1 MNHTRWIGLVFLFA
15 IAWAA
20 PLTQLYDQIA
30 PKLETARTELK
41 QDPAASLQAIDDALN
56 IFRNGAEN
64 FPEALRKGVVQALSN
79 ARIAISRKSEA
90 DLESQLWV
98 VRGSIGKM
106 LYEEMFKA
114 VYEKKTDQAL
124 ALLDRLIK
132 LTARTPDLKKKAVP
146 LIKAGDVDGLRT
158 LFERAYAEAIYKT
171 LQLARQREKVASS
184 FALTAKAYG
193 LYLVVQDSPRIK
205 NVAQDF
211 IDALAALQKGDR
223 DTFNQ
228 KTATLMAVAQ
238 EFFRAAGGPHAA
250 KPAVAPTKPAAP
262 AQTAAKPA
270 TAATTP
276 APAPTAVA
284 TSKPQPAA
292 PAPAPTK
299 PVAPAAKVVAKPLI
313 NPLEQLE
320 QDVEFLVKDKKRA
333 KKVASLLAQSGIHS
347 FTDWKKSLM
356 MTRGLVATAIPY
368 TSTGHPHE
376 AVRYLGYARSRYVYE
391 VSPLVQATGPA
402 LDKKIIGYFDQ
413 LIGGVGLRTSDV
425 NLLLGLLL
433 NAEDQVLGEKFY
445 AKGPLNVALSIE
457 KATFGLPRAIFFIIL
472 GVLAFFPLYLLY
484 LAFGGRNIYWRL
496 LGLAFLF
503 LLLPAIIEGLAYFGD
518 IMGKYGGVH
527 ALHRLSAASIMQN
540 ILAQTTWSILV
551 FLVVVF
557 AAWGLRGIAIQFGL
571 IHDRRQSSTTMQTD
585 SGPTSERNPTL
596 TSETIVEWDEEF

>member
-56 IFRNGAEN
+56 LFRNGAEH
-64 FPEALRKGVVQALSN
+64 FPEALRKGVVQALNN
-79 ARIAISRKSEA
+79 ARIAVSRKSEA

-114 VYEKKTDQAL
+114 VYDKKTDQAL
-124 ALLDRLIK
+124 ALLDRLIE
-132 LTARTPDLKKKAVP
+132 LTARTPDLKKKAIP

-193 LYLVVQDSPRIK
+193 LYLVVQDSPRIQ

-223 DTFNQ
+223 EAFNQ

-238 EFFRAAGGPHAA
+238 KFFRAAGGPLAA
-250 KPAVAPTKPAAP
+250 KPAVAPAKPAAP
-262 AQTAAKPA
+262 AQTTEKPA
-270 TAATTP
+270 TPP
-276 APAPTAVA
+276 APAPATVA
-284 TSKPQPAA
+284 PSKPQTAAPMAAA
-292 PAPAPTK
+292 PAKPA
-299 PVAPAAKVVAKPLI
+299 APAAKVVAKPLV

-320 QDVEFLVKDKKRA
+320 QDVAFLVGGKKKA

-347 FTDWKKSLM
+347 FTDWKNSLM
-356 MTRGLVATAIPY
+356 MTRGLVASAIPY

-376 AVRYLGYARSRYVYE
+376 ARRYLSYSRSRYIYE
-391 VSPLVQATGPA
+391 ISPLVQATGPA
-402 LDKKIIGYFDQ
+402 LDKQILGYYDQ

-445 AKGPLNVALSIE
+445 AKGPLNAALSIE

-472 GVLAFFPLYLLY
+472 GVLALFPIYLLY

-503 LLLPAIIEGLAYFGD
+503 LLLPAIIEGIAYFGD
-518 IMGKYGGVH
+518 IMAQYGGVH

-540 ILAQTTWSILV
+540 ILAQTAWGILV

-571 IHDRRQSSTTMQTD
+571 IHDRRQPSTTMQTD

>member
-41 QDPAASLQAIDDALN
+41 QDPAASLQAIDDALS
-56 IFRNGAEN
+56 IFRKGAED
-64 FPEALRKGVVQALSN
+64 FPEALRRGVVQALSN
-79 ARIAISRKSEA
+79 ARIAVSRKSEA

-114 VYEKKTDQAL
+114 AYEKKTDQAL
-124 ALLDRLIK
+124 AFLERLIEI
-132 LTARTPDLKKKAVP
+132 TARTPDLKKKAIP

-171 LQLARQREKVASS
+171 LQLARQREQVASA

-238 EFFRAAGGPHAA
+238 DFFRAAGGPHAA

-356 MTRGLVATAIPY
+356 MTRGLVASAIPY

-402 LDKKIIGYFDQ
+402 LDKKIVGYFDQ

-433 NAEDQVLGEKFY
+433 EAEDQVLGENFF
-445 AKGPLNVALSIE
+445 AQGPVNLAFSIE
-457 KATFGLPRAIFFIIL
+457 RATFGLPRAIFFIIL

-518 IMGKYGGVH
+518 IMGQYGGVH